1 MADQAHRSLM
11 LSLLPYS
18 LIKLYYFNIL
28 NMNNSK
34 NEIHSIAFLRGVAC
48 LFVALYHL
56 KSSAPSDS
64 IFYNLFRFGAFG
76 VDLSFMI
83 SGFVIVIATMNDKKS
98 DSFFIKRVFRIY
110 PPLIAAVLLQVF
122 ISKSGVSFNELM
134 SAIVPLHNDYTAK
147 APDFGFSFLIV
158 AWSITFELAFYA
170 LFMVSMIISHRYRA
184 LICSSLIL
192 AIVIGT
198 QLYYNGSFSLT
209 QAGASPE
216 INNSNLSFIRV
227 FGCSIMIEFIFGMA
241 IAYVYMNIK
250 VDTSSLL
257 ARRVYTILSV
267 LALMYLI
274 PCYLG
279 GYNRGSGLAG
289 YGTWAL
295 LILFIA
301 LGAEKLNM
309 FRWNKSMLFVGAI
322 SYSLYLFHIPV
333 HELIKQII
341 PDKLSQIKNIE
352 IRAVCVMML
361 ELSASMLVA
370 YLSFLFI
377 EKPCIKVA
385 RNFVYNRKIVS
396 SLG

>member
-1 MADQAHRSLM
+1 
-11 LSLLPYS
+11 
-18 LIKLYYFNIL
+18 
-28 NMNNSK
+28 MNNSK
-34 NEIHSIAFLRGVAC
+34 TEIQSIAFLRGVAC

-56 KSSAPSDS
+56 KSSAPNDS
-64 IFYNLFRFGAFG
+64 VFYNLFKFGSFG
-76 VDLSFMI
+76 VDLFFMI
-83 SGFVIVIATMNDKKS
+83 SGFVIVIATMNDKMA
-98 DSFFIKRVFRIY
+98 DSFFIKRIFRIY
-110 PPLIAAVLLQVF
+110 PPLIAAILFQ
-122 ISKSGVSFNELM
+122 ISISNSSVSFNEFM
-134 SAIVPLHNDYTAK
+134 SAIVPLHNDYNAK

-170 LFMVSMIISHRYRA
+170 LFMVSLTISHRYRA
-184 LICSSLIL
+184 LVCSALIL
-192 AIVIGT
+192 AIVIGS
-198 QLYYNGSFSLT
+198 QLYFNGSFSLT

-216 INNSNLSFIRV
+216 VNNSHLNALRV

-241 IAYVYMNIK
+241 IAYIYMNVK
-250 VDTSSLL
+250 VDPSSLV
-257 ARRVYTILSV
+257 ARRIYTIFSV

-289 YGTWAL
+289 YGIWAL

-309 FRWNKSMLFVGAI
+309 VRWNKSMLFVGAI

-333 HELIKQII
+333 HELIKQLI
-341 PDKLSQIKNIE
+341 PDKFSQINNIE
-352 IRAVCVMML
+352 LRAVCVMML

-385 RNFVYNRKIVS
+385 RMVVEFRRKWPS
-396 SLG
+396 MA

>member
-1 MADQAHRSLM
+1 
-11 LSLLPYS
+11 
-18 LIKLYYFNIL
+18 
-28 NMNNSK
+28 MNDKK
-34 NEIHSIAFLRGVAC
+34 NEIQSIAFLRGVAC
-48 LFVALYHL
+48 IFVALYHL
-56 KSSAPSDS
+56 KSSAPGDS
-64 IFYNLFRFGAFG
+64 VFYNLFKFGAFG
-76 VDLSFMI
+76 VDLFFMI
-83 SGFVIVIATMNDKKS
+83 SGFVIVIATMNDKTV
-98 DSFFIKRVFRIY
+98 DSFFIKRIFRIY

-122 ISKSGVSFNELM
+122 ISKSEVSFSEFM

-170 LFMVSMIISHRYRA
+170 LFMASIVISHRYRA
-184 LICSSLIL
+184 LVCSTLIL

-198 QLYYNGSFSLT
+198 QLYYNGSFSLM

-216 INNSNLSFIRV
+216 INNSNLRFIRV
-227 FGCSIMIEFIFGMA
+227 FGCSIMIEFILGMA
-241 IAYVYMNIK
+241 IAYVYMNVR
-250 VDTSSLL
+250 VDTSSLVT
-257 ARRVYTILSV
+257 RRAFTILTV
-267 LALMYLI
+267 LSLMYLI

-289 YGTWAL
+289 YGVWAL

-301 LGAEKLNM
+301 LGGEKLNM
-309 FRWNKSMLFVGAI
+309 FRWNKSILFVGAI

-352 IRAVCVMML
+352 LRAVCVMML

-377 EKPCIKVA
+377 EKPCIKLA
-385 RNFVYNRKIVS
+385 RKIIEFRS
-396 SLG
+396 RWPSMA

>member
-11 LSLLPYS
+11 LSLLPYG
-18 LIKLYYFNIL
+18 LIKLHYFNIL

-34 NEIHSIAFLRGVAC
+34 NEIPSIAFLRGVAC

-64 IFYNLFRFGAFG
+64 IFYNLFKFGAFG
-76 VDLSFMI
+76 VDLFFMI
-83 SGFVIVIATMNDKKS
+83 SGFVIVVATMNDKKS

-184 LICSSLIL
+184 LICSTLIL

-227 FGCSIMIEFIFGMA
+227 FGCSIMIEFIFGIA
-241 IAYVYMNIK
+241 IAYIYMNIK
-250 VDTSSLL
+250 VDSSSLV
-257 ARRVYTILSV
+257 ARRIYIILSV

-352 IRAVCVMML
+352 LRAVSVMML

-377 EKPCIKVA
+377 EKPCIKFA
-385 RNFVYNRKIVS
+385 RKLIEFRRRWPS
-396 SLG
+396 MA

>member
-1 MADQAHRSLM
+1 
-11 LSLLPYS
+11 
-18 LIKLYYFNIL
+18 
-28 NMNNSK
+28 MNNAK
-34 NEIHSIAFLRGVAC
+34 VEIQSIAFLRGIAC

-64 IFYNLFRFGAFG
+64 ISYNLFRFGAFG
-76 VDLSFMI
+76 VDLFFMI
-83 SGFVIVIATMNDKKS
+83 SGFVIVIATMNDKLV

-110 PPLIAAVLLQVF
+110 PPLIAAILFQAF
-122 ISKSGVSFNELM
+122 ISGSSLSLNEFL

-184 LICSSLIL
+184 LVCSVLIL
-192 AIVIGT
+192 AIVIGS
-198 QLYYNGSFSLT
+198 QLYFNGSFSLT
-209 QAGASPE
+209 QAGASPVV
-216 INNSNLSFIRV
+216 NNSHLNALRV

-241 IAYVYMNIK
+241 IAYIYMNVK
-250 VDTSSLL
+250 VDASSL
-257 ARRVYTILSV
+257 ASRRIYTILSV

-274 PCYLG
+274 PSYLG

-333 HELIKQII
+333 HELIKSFN
-341 PDKLSQIKNIE
+341 PTSFGEIKNTE
-352 IRAVCVMML
+352 IKAICVMGF
-361 ELSASMLVA
+361 ELSASLLVA
-370 YLSFLFI
+370 YVSYVII
-377 EKPCIKVA
+377 EKPSMRIA
-385 RNFVYNRKIVS
+385 RLMLGFINKEHNRSTHRAGVVND
-396 SLG
+396 